1 MSFFILLLF
10 FNIYNKNMAAGNY
23 DFTIE
28 QGATVDF
35 AVQYKDSGSNPIDLS
50 GYQARMQLRPTLGS
64 STIYITLSSSLG
76 PCGTGLN
83 LSGSGGINASKPLSS
98 GSIGI
103 YISAASS
110 SQLSFNEGFYDL
122 ELMSG
127 SGDCTTVTR
136 LLMGQVKLSNEIT
149 IGSF

>member
-1 MSFFILLLF
+1 MVAGK
-10 FNIYNKNMAAGNY
+10 YN
-23 DFTIE
+23 FTIE

-83 LSGSGGINASKPLSS
+83 LSGSGGQSASTPPSS
-98 GSIGI
+98 GSIGVF
-103 YISAASS
+103 ISAMSS
-110 SQLSFNEGFYDL
+110 SQLTFTSALYDL
-122 ELMSG
+122 EIASG
-127 SGDCTTVTR
+127 SGNCAVVTR
-136 LLMGQVKLSNEIT
+136 LLEGVVTLSKNVT
-149 IGSF
+149 LGSF

>member
-1 MSFFILLLF
+1 
-10 FNIYNKNMAAGNY
+10 MAAGNY

-35 AVQYKDSGSNPIDLS
+35 AVQYEDSGSNPIDLS

-83 LSGSGGINASKPLSS
+83 LSGSGGQNASTPPSS
-98 GSIGI
+98 GSIGVF
-103 YISAASS
+103 ISAMSS
-110 SQLSFNEGFYDL
+110 SQLTFTSALYDL
-122 ELMSG
+122 EIASG
-127 SGDCTTVTR
+127 SGNCAVVTR
-136 LLMGQVKLSNEIT
+136 LLEGVVTLSKNVT
-149 IGSF
+149 LGSF

>member
-1 MSFFILLLF
+1 
-10 FNIYNKNMAAGNY
+10 MAAGNY

-50 GYQARMQLRPTLGS
+50 GYQARMQLRPRLGS

-83 LSGSGGINASKPLSS
+83 LSGSGGQSASTPPSS
-98 GSIGI
+98 GSIGVF
-103 YISAASS
+103 ISAMSS
-110 SQLSFNEGFYDL
+110 SQLTFTSALYDL
-122 ELMSG
+122 EIASG
-127 SGDCTTVTR
+127 SGNCAVVTR
-136 LLMGQVKLSNEIT
+136 LLEGVVTLSKNVT
-149 IGSF
+149 LGSF

>member
-1 MSFFILLLF
+1 
-10 FNIYNKNMAAGNY
+10 MAAGKY

-64 STIYITLSSSLG
+64 STVYITLSSSLG

-83 LSGSGGINASKPLSS
+83 LSGSGGQSASTPPSS
-98 GSIGI
+98 GSIGVF
-103 YISAASS
+103 ISAMSS
-110 SQLSFNEGFYDL
+110 SQLTFTSALYDL
-122 ELMSG
+122 EIASG
-127 SGDCTTVTR
+127 SGNCAVVTR
-136 LLMGQVKLSNEIT
+136 LLEGVVTLSKNVT
-149 IGSF
+149 LGSF

>member
-1 MSFFILLLF
+1 
-10 FNIYNKNMAAGNY
+10 MAAGNY

-64 STIYITLSSSLG
+64 STVYITLSSSLG

-83 LSGSGGINASKPLSS
+83 LSGSGGQSASTPPSS
-98 GSIGI
+98 GSIGVF
-103 YISAASS
+103 ISAISS
-110 SQLSFNEGFYDL
+110 SQLTFTSALYDL
-122 ELMSG
+122 EIASG
-127 SGDCTTVTR
+127 SGNCAVVTR
-136 LLMGQVKLSNEIT
+136 LLEGVVTLSKNVT
-149 IGSF
+149 LGSF